1 MILSAETLGKL
12 RAYLAAH
19 LDDLSLRTTIAIAA
33 CQACKQYTCI
43 AQRTVG
49 SIE

>member
-1 MILSAETLGKL
+1 MILSTETLGKL
-12 RAYLAAH
+12 RAYLATH
-19 LDDLSLRTTIAIAA
+19 LDDLSPRTTIAIAA
-33 CQACKQYTCI
+33 SNTCKQYTCI